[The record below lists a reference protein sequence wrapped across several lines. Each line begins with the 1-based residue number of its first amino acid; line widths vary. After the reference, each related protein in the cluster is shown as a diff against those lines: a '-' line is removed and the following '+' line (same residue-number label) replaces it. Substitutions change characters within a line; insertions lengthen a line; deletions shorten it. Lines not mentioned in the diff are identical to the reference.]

1 MGKQIRFFQI
11 ESDIYDMLI
20 FLSQHQLNV
29 FDSVGSILNQAEK
42 MINEYIVSINDKHM
56 PKTINSTNS
65 PIEYVVPYPIDTT
78 QVTEARF
85 YLSDSPNYNIKKTMG
100 MIIIR
105 EGRFYLPNEY
115 YSNKKIISIY
125 NLLKDYIQKNYIYSQ
140 QQKSYFSPKCIEE
153 YKQGNIYFAQGKNV
167 YEITDV

>member
-11 ESDIYDMLI
+11 ESDIYDLLS

-29 FDSVGSILNQAEK
+29 FDSVGNTLNQADDLYR
-42 MINEYIVSINDKHM
+42 EYLVSINEKHI
-56 PKTINSTNS
+56 PKTISANS

-85 YLSDSPNYNIKKTMG
+85 YLSDSPNYEIKKTMD

-115 YSNKKIISIY
+115 YPNKKIVTIY
-125 NLLKDYIQKNYIYSQ
+125 NLLKRYIQKNYLYSPKQ
-140 QQKSYFSPKCIEE
+140 ESYFSQKCVEE
-153 YKQGNIYFAQGKNV
+153 YKKGNVHFAQGTNIFP
-167 YEITDV
+167 ITDV